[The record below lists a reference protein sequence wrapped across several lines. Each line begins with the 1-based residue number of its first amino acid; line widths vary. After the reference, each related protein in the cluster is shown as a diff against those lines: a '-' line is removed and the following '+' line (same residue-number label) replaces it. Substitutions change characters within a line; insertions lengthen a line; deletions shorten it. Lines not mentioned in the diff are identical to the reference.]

1 MRHETMSGGV
11 LELGDP
17 APAVVAFLA
26 RVQEA
31 AADPEVGIGVFT
43 ALAYG
48 VENPTM
54 DVTTVPG
61 RAVVTADVFASP
73 VYHAIADLL
82 VRKQIQQDTVRF
94 SMTVQA
100 AATRLGITDGAVRQL
115 ISRRVLA
122 SRRPTPTS
130 AHRLSSADVEAYA
143 VVREQ
148 REPVRAPRDTTLPPP
163 PVSAA
168 LEARVG
174 SHPGASFRI
183 TGAQVAGQKISTWRE
198 GTIPAG
204 WTQIAILAAK
214 GSKGARCWVL
224 EPADSANAVDFE
236 GFYVHGPFKVTE
248 TINNERAARERFERF
263 QPKTTED

>member
-1 MRHETMSGGV
+1 MMG
-11 LELGDP
+11 LDP
-17 APAVVAFLA
+17 L
-26 RVQEA
+26 
-31 AADPEVGIGVFT
+31 
-43 ALAYG
+43 
-48 VENPTM
+48 NP
-54 DVTTVPG
+54 G
-61 RAVVTADVFASP
+61 
-73 VYHAIADLL
+73 DLL
-82 VRKQIQQDTVRF
+82 TSTGNNFDSASGSQRLYICSPSEGLQNGIVTSELHVVFSPERFWLLYPNFSDAVATV
-94 SMTVQA
+94 TGTTGPLWTPVQA

-183 TGAQVAGQKISTWRE
+183 KGAQVAGQKISTWRE